1 MADSVGAKKSMN
13 GFMVYCRFP
22 EAPPC
27 GNEMNVN
34 DEERVGNISLYL
46 YSSFGDMSAV
56 LAFELSE

>member
-1 MADSVGAKKSMN
+1 MN

-34 DEERVGNISLYL
+34 DEERVGNISLNL

-56 LAFELSE
+56 LVFELSE